1 VLACVKSTHRFAEDL
16 FSQPN
21 SRRSYYG
28 KEQLE
33 RADGRLRLCGQPHH
47 RVVRSRQRRRG
58 AHDSA
63 TVTAAVAWVSAAD
76 SPTVR
81 RTTRSPKAP
90 TMTTTDLAT
99 DPTTTALPVVSTPAP
114 ATNPVVLDMT

>member
-1 VLACVKSTHRFAEDL
+1 MGKSSWSE
-16 FSQPN
+16 PM
-21 SRRSYYG
+21 G
-28 KEQLE
+28 
-33 RADGRLRLCGQPHH
+33 GC
-47 RVVRSRQRRRG
+47 
-58 AHDSA
+58 DSA
-63 TVTAAVAWVSAAD
+63 GNPITVSFGSVAWVSAAD